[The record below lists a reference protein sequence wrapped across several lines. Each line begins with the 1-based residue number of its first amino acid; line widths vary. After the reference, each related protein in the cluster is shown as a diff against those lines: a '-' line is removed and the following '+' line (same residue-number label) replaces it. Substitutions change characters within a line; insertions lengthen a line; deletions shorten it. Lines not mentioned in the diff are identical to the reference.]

1 MSSQTSTAPQLTE
14 KQWHLQVTDLA
25 RYHGWRYYHTF
36 DSRRSIEGFPD
47 LVLFRPGRFLMVELK
62 TDKGRLTAAQKEMLN
77 DLIEAG
83 VDVAVW
89 RPDDFDQICEVL
101 K

>member
-1 MSSQTSTAPQLTE
+1 MLTE
-14 KQWHLQVTDLA
+14 KQWQQQVIDLA
-25 RYHGWRYYHTF
+25 RLYGWRYYHTF

-62 TDKGRLTAAQKEMLN
+62 TDKGKLTAAQKEMID
-77 DLIEAG
+77 DLIDAG
-83 VDVAVW
+83 VDVDVW